1 MSRGGRVNLGAALLA
16 ASALGLLACP
26 ARQGAVPP
34 AGPPPGAE
42 PSPTWAAASVP
53 AAAEPA
59 VVMAPVEAGFTHCCG
74 SERYRIEIECGEML
88 KRCYENKGGRWRQTY
103 GRHCKETLGEACYLE
118 DCDSK
123 CR

>member
-16 ASALGLLACP
+16 ASALVLLACP

-53 AAAEPA
+53 AAEPA